1 MFSHPAVIVHGI
13 ADLRTALQ
21 PALPVTVLSAPGAAR
36 YAGVGWWMAL
46 IAIGRTEFPDADLHD
61 ILDCADAAG
70 RAMEALR
77 AGQRIIRLDRASP
90 AWNRVGGAA
99 ASIGAIVLAECPPAL
114 DLGQPGA
121 ARKLRSWLE
130 GDNTAKLR

>member
-1 MFSHPAVIVHGI
+1 MTDLTPEEI
-13 ADLRTALQ
+13 ARRAGDALW
-21 PALPVTVLSAPGAAR
+21 AKDKAAQSL
-36 YAGVGWWMAL
+36 GMAL